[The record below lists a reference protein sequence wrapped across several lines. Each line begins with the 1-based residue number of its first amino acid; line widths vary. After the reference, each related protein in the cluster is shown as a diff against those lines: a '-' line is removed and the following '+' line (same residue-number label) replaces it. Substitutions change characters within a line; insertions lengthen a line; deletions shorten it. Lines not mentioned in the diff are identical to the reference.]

1 MQDRDNNRFTH
12 TGPYLKDPIE
22 WIPESILIKEYGE
35 AYRKM
40 LSFEGILAY
49 YPNGVTFTRI
59 IVING
64 K

>member
-1 MQDRDNNRFTH
+1 MQDNDNNRYTH
-12 TGPYLKDPIE
+12 TGPYLKDPID
-22 WIPESILIKEYGE
+22 WIPESILIKGYGE

-49 YPNGVTFTRI
+49 YPNGIFTRI

-64 K
+64 A